1 MTPTELYILYGF
13 LAFICLLL
21 ATLVTAVL
29 RLSFIIGKMQG
40 QLEGMNKLL
49 VSLGDQINGL
59 TERVVSLEL
68 RVSGLTDR
76 IGSLMRHHHNDAGQ
90 VVIIPAEEVAA
101 ADN

>member
-1 MTPTELYILYGF
+1 MTPTEIYILYGF

-21 ATLVTAVL
+21 VTLVTAVL
-29 RLSFIIGKMQG
+29 RLSFVIGKMQG

-49 VSLGDQINGL
+49 VSLANQINEV
-59 TERVVSLEL
+59 TERVGSLE
-68 RVSGLTDR
+68 RQVSRLTDR

-90 VVIIPAEEVAA
+90 VVIVPAEEVAA

>member
-1 MTPTELYILYGF
+1 MTPAELYVLYGF

-21 ATLVTAVL
+21 ATLVTAVI
-29 RLSFIIGKMQG
+29 RLSFVIGKLQG

-59 TERVVSLEL
+59 AERVGSLEL

-76 IGSLMRHHHNDAGQ
+76 IGSLMRHHHNDTGQ
-90 VVIIPAEEVAA
+90 VVIVPEEVAA